1 MYSSDSRRGFN
12 KNHFPD
18 PGFYLQEVVKDA
30 GGEFTMRSLGAILHD
45 HRELYA
51 GKCPMTW

>member
-1 MYSSDSRRGFN
+1 MYSSDSRCGFN